1 MMDLRRRQL
10 DPNLVREL
18 RAYGAWSRRVVERW
32 ALGDGAQNEVP
43 WDDLP
48 LGVPGLGQV
57 KDREIVEAL
66 SRAGYSITIGAVK
79 AARKRRGIPSWLSA
93 QKEEQK

>member
-1 MMDLRRRQL
+1 MSGSTRWTSIC
-10 DPNLVREL
+10 
-18 RAYGAWSRRVVERW
+18 GWSWLYERY
-32 ALGDGAQNEVP
+32 DGPEATAARSEVP

-66 SRAGYSITIGAVK
+66 SRVGYSITIGAVK
-79 AARKRRGIPSWLSA
+79 AARKRRGVPSWRST
-93 QKEEQK
+93 QKAEQK